1 MPFLIENITLVVFAL
16 FILALL
22 GNLFLIGIVFHRR
35 WRRKKFFDRVDVLRE
50 RYGPTIAGLISGRLD
65 YLKWLGELRKISSPD
80 RLSILERLC
89 LEKKAA
95 PAEEPMLRRLCEDLG
110 LVKIWQ
116 QRLMGQVDQASLREA
131 LINPQGLLRRVKF
144 LHFLVRSKSAEN
156 LGLIRHEASW
166 SLLVKALDDAN
177 PDIQMVVVR
186 SLAAIHH
193 PGSFLPLVEQLQ
205 RAVLDPNSNLSV
217 RTLKS
222 ALVSFSLQSAGK
234 LRDSLRH
241 TNSRIRFLA
250 TDVIREI
257 VEREASGNPEFRLD
271 GANFDDETAEIFLT
285 DLPFDTNPDV
295 RARSA
300 SVIAFL
306 ADERAAS
313 TLFNLLEDS
322 TWFVRLH
329 AVRSFA
335 RNRFLPD
342 SVRISKALTDT
353 NWRVRETAV
362 RTLRG
367 FGPPGLDILT
377 AHFLA
382 TRDRYSREQIAD
394 EFQRAGLIPTLLTR
408 CAETGNGRD
417 TAVLR
422 HLAEMHKTSYMIAVL
437 EEGEGKGKLRKSFLQ
452 LFGQCPDPQIHQWVE
467 HVAVKEPD
475 FDVRTLAQE
484 TLAAARHRGEE

>member
-22 GNLFLIGIVFHRR
+22 GNLFLIAIVFHRR
-35 WRRKKFFDRVDVLRE
+35 RRRKKFFKRLDALRQ
-50 RYGPTIAGLISGRLD
+50 RYSPTISGLLSGRLD
-65 YLKWLGELRKISSPD
+65 YLKGLDELRNISSPD
-80 RLSILERLC
+80 RISILERLC
-89 LEKKAA
+89 LEKKTT
-95 PAEEPMLRRLCEDLG
+95 PAEEPMLRRLCEGLG

-131 LINPQGLLRRVKF
+131 LINPQGLLRRIKF
-144 LHFLVRSKSAEN
+144 LHFLIRSKSAEN

-166 SLLVKALDDAN
+166 PLLVKALEEPN
-177 PDIQMVVVR
+177 PDIQVVAVR

-193 PGSFLPLVEQLQ
+193 PGSFLPLVEQLHKS
-205 RAVLDPNSNLSV
+205 VLDPNSSLSV

-222 ALVSFSLQSAGK
+222 ALVSFSLQCAGK
-234 LRDSLRH
+234 LQDSLRH
-241 TNSRIRFLA
+241 TNPRIRFLA
-250 TDVIREI
+250 TDVIREM
-257 VEREASGNPEFRLD
+257 VEREASGKLEFLLD
-271 GANFDDETAEIFLT
+271 RANFNDETTETFLM
-285 DLPFDTNPDV
+285 DLPFDANPDV

-300 SVIAFL
+300 CVIAFL
-306 ADERAAS
+306 SDERAAS

-322 TWFVRLH
+322 AWFVRLH
-329 AVRSFA
+329 AVRSLA
-335 RNRFLPD
+335 RNRFLPYA
-342 SVRISKALTDT
+342 VRISTALTDA

-367 FGPPGLDILT
+367 FGPPGLDLLT

-394 EFQRAGLIPTLLTR
+394 EFQRAGLIPALLMR
-408 CAETGNGRD
+408 CAETGNGRER
-417 TAVLR
+417 AVLR

-437 EEGEGKGKLRKSFLQ
+437 EEGEGKGILRKSFLQ
-452 LFGQCPDPQIHQWVE
+452 LFGQYPDPQIHQWVE
-467 HVAVKEPD
+467 QTAVKEPD

-484 TLAAARHRGEE
+484 ALAAARHRGEG